1 MYARYNFV
9 TTDGFDGSLVKAK
22 MQYEIYFGRLC
33 FLSHEPAWSWSKDSS
48 TDLANQHR
56 FQFSQT
62 NMAMVVSLN
71 SFVQRN
77 LEAILSSLPYRMN
90 TLSLGKMV

>member
-1 MYARYNFV
+1 MYARCNFG
-9 TTDGFDGSLVKAK
+9 TTDGFNGSLAKAK
-22 MQYEIYFGRLC
+22 IQYEISSGRLW
-33 FLSHEPAWSWSKDSS
+33 FLSHEPAWFWSKDSS
-48 TDLANQHR
+48 TEFAIQDC

-71 SFVQRN
+71 YFVQRN
-77 LEAILSSLPYRMN
+77 LEAILSSLSYRMN